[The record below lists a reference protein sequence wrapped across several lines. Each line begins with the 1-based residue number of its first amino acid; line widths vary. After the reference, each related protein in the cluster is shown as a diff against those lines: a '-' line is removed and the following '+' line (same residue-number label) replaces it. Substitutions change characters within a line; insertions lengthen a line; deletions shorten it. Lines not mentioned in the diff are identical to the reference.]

1 MKHIYII
8 SLGGLI
14 LLMGMFF
21 LVLTV
26 QSTDQFKF
34 KKTAREML
42 DEVKEQ
48 DHYFPVSRITDIRN
62 LAEQYQ
68 LVDLRTPGEFM
79 NYHLQ
84 GAINIP
90 FDRILDKENERIFRN
105 DITKILYDNSQPT
118 ANAAWMV
125 LTQFGYENIVV
136 LNGGFSTWSRM
147 NEIKEQDIL
156 DGIRD
161 EKPEF
166 DFAGLMKQDP

>member
-21 LVLTV
+21 LVLTI
-26 QSTDQFKF
+26 QSNNQFKF

-42 DEVKEQ
+42 EEVNEN
-48 DHYFPVSRITDIRN
+48 DHYFPVGRLKDISS
-62 LAEQYQ
+62 LPEEYL
-68 LVDLRTPGEFM
+68 LVDLRTPIDFL
-79 NYHLQ
+79 NNHLQ

-90 FDRILDKENERIFRN
+90 FDRILDKQNERIFRN
-105 DITKILYDNSQPT
+105 DKTKILYDDSQVN

-125 LTQFGYENIVV
+125 LTQLGHEGIVV
-136 LNGGFSTWSRM
+136 LNGGFSTWSNM
-147 NEIKEQDIL
+147 NKNKEQVIT

-166 DFAGLMKQDP
+166 DFAGLMETDQ